1 MHVIGPFAD
10 RYEAGRQLAMRL
22 ERFAGRNDVLCELV
36 PATFGGIGAWYNDFS
51 QVGDVT
57 VRNLLALQTISR

>member
-22 ERFAGRNDVLCELV
+22 ERFAGRNDVV
-36 PATFGGIGAWYNDFS
+36 V
-51 QVGDVT
+51 VGDVT